1 MIDLVAIREL
11 DVIGFDGRPTFVSA
25 ASGLVCTG
33 DYFHVVADDSLHL
46 ASFLVGDPRPGQ
58 LTRILEGELP
68 VSATERKQRKPD
80 LEALVTLPRFGVY
93 QSEVLLALGSG
104 SRPGRR
110 RGVLIALG
118 PNGEPAATST
128 VDLGPLFDSFESRFA
143 EINIEGA
150 VVRDCELLL
159 FQRGNAG
166 SPINAIVAFPLERF
180 LSALQKKAT
189 VPEPSIQQVELGRL
203 GDVPLSFTDA
213 AVVGDAIV
221 FSAVAEET
229 ANAYDDGALVG
240 AVVGRV
246 TRDGRVHHC
255 EALRPLAKVEGIEAT
270 VSDVGISLALVTD
283 PDDPERPAGLFSA
296 TLPR

>member
-11 DVIGFDGRPTFVSA
+11 DVIGLDGRATFVSA
-25 ASGLVCTG
+25 ASGLVRGG
-33 DYFHVVADDSLHL
+33 DFFHVVADDSLHL

-68 VSATERKQRKPD
+68 VSAIERKRRKPD
-80 LEALVTLPRFGVY
+80 LEALVALPRSGAH
-93 QSEVLLALGSG
+93 QSGVLLALGSG

-118 PNGEPAATST
+118 PKGEPAATRT
-128 VDLGPLFDSFESRFA
+128 VDLGPLFDSFKSEFA

-150 VVRDCELLL
+150 VVRDGELLL
-159 FQRGNAG
+159 LQRGNAG

-180 LSALQKKAT
+180 LSALQKEAT
-189 VPEPSIQQVELGRL
+189 VPEPSIQQVELGRVE
-203 GDVPLSFTDA
+203 DVPLSFTDA
-213 AVVGDAIV
+213 AVAGDTIV
-221 FSAVAEET
+221 FSAVAERT

-246 TRDGRVHHC
+246 TREGQVEHC
-255 EALRPLAKVEGIEAT
+255 QALLPLTKVEGIEAT
-270 VSDVGISLALVTD
+270 VSDVGISLSLVSD

-296 TLPR
+296 TLST